1 MKRTAI
7 ALLILVVTSSLI
19 IAKTT
24 VDSRPSTRSELPT
37 AASAKDLLNSTHRHG
52 DWIRVQSGSKTI
64 LAAVDYPDRADKA
77 AVVVI
82 TAKDQKLTDW
92 LRAIAD
98 QVASE
103 GFITVVPDA
112 VSTSTADVDA
122 V

>member
-1 MKRTAI
+1 MNYAVA
-7 ALLILVVTSSLI
+7 ALLTLVL
-19 IAKTT
+19 T
-24 VDSRPSTRSELPT
+24 VDSRPPLHSSMPSPAE
-37 AASAKDLLNSTHRHG
+37 AKSLLNSTHRHG

-82 TAKDQKLTDW
+82 SAKDQKLSDW
-92 LRAIAD
+92 LRAVAD

-112 VSTSTADVDA
+112 LSTA
-122 V
+122 